1 MNDNATVQVNDLFTV
16 EKFDGEILL
25 YSEDSTQAV
34 YLNDAAHAVYLLC
47 KENMNIGQM
56 IDYLQ
61 QVYPEQREQIKGDVL
76 SALEMLQSNNVM
88 NVVDAD

>member
-1 MNDNATVQVNDLFTV
+1 MNDNTTVQVSDLFNV

-34 YLNDAAHAVYLLC
+34 YLNDAAHAIYLLC
-47 KENMNIGQM
+47 KENMTIGQM

-61 QVYPEQREQIKGDVL
+61 QVYPEQTEQIRGDVL

-88 NVVDAD
+88 NVVDAG